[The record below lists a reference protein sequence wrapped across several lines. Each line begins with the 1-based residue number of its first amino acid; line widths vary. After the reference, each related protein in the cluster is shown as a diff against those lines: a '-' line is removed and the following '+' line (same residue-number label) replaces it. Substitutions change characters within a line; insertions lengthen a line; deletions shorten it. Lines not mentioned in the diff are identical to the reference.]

1 MTIRF
6 MSAQQIL
13 EEFFAGTDVTR
24 DWIVRNLRAGRTKLG
39 RGTVVWNREQ
49 VEAWLAAWMEH

>member
-1 MTIRF
+1 MSIQF

-13 EEFFAGTDVTR
+13 EEFFAGTGVTR
-24 DWIVRNLRAGRTKLG
+24 DWIMRNLRAGRTKLG

-49 VEAWLAAWMEH
+49 VAAWLAARMEH